1 MIFQHTHKWIFGV
14 SPATG
19 QPKIHTRRI
28 IKPGQKLV
36 QHVGDDGFDLPV
48 VISQAGK
55 RLHYSGQVVAVQP
68 GRTMKGDGKIRI
80 LEIQQQDVRN
90 ITNNDACA
98 EGFYHALDFL
108 ITWCGMHDID
118 LMLPNSRPTQLSQ
131 PSVQFHLERHDTFT
145 FDKSGYTMSWAEW
158 VDNVLMKRPN
168 SHYQAFAYLFEA
180 IEQE

>member
-1 MIFQHTHKWIFGV
+1 MIFQHTHEWIFGV

-55 RLHYSGQVVAVQP
+55 RLHYSGQRVAVQP
-68 GRTMKGDGKIRI
+68 GHSMKGDGKIYI
-80 LEIQQQDVRN
+80 LDIQQQDVRN
-90 ITNNDACA
+90 ITNNDARA

-108 ITWCGMHDID
+108 IWWVGINDISVTY
-118 LMLPNSRPTQLSQ
+118 PVSPPTQCSQ
-131 PSVQFHLERHDTFT
+131 VSLPYMAVAGPGYNDQYHHLNWSQWTDQ
-145 FDKSGYTMSWAEW
+145 
-158 VDNVLMKRPN
+158 VLMKRPN